1 MLKGDID
8 GQKACPQEI
17 RNKYTHKE
25 LSIQNNPLLI
35 NLASESEDDLVL
47 CLFAFIR

>member
-1 MLKGDID
+1 MPKGDID
-8 GQKACPQEI
+8 GQKARPREI

-25 LSIQNNPLLI
+25 LSIQKNPLLTS
-35 NLASESEDDLVL
+35 LASESEDDLVL

>member
-8 GQKACPQEI
+8 GQKAHPQKI
-17 RNKYTHKE
+17 RNKYTYKE
-25 LSIQNNPLLI
+25 LSIQNDPLLTS
-35 NLASESEDDLVL
+35 LASESEDDLVL